1 MEKELKAVL
10 DAITGCSFA
19 SIVYTTE
26 YNEKQQSIINI
37 GIDLKVA
44 KQKDIEWL
52 ENVDITTLDTD
63 LPLDIMQQAKE
74 ELLHSLKN
82 PNPKRSNGNVDAF
95 TYIGNNLKQHNITN
109 DIYIVGFAIS
119 KKVLQVGEKKVD
131 TRKPLTKAK
140 DIFRDEMKH
149 TKYRIYNINRAEKF
163 KVNGDTIF
171 FECTEVAA

>member
-1 MEKELKAVL
+1 MENNLKLVL

-19 SIVYTTE
+19 SIVYTTV

-52 ENVDITTLDTD
+52 ENVDISTLDTD
-63 LPLDIMQQAKE
+63 LPLDIMQQAQT
-74 ELLHSLKN
+74 ELLSSLKN
-82 PNPKRSNGNVDAF
+82 PNEKRSKGNVDAF
-95 TYIGNNLKQHNITN
+95 TYIGNNLKQHNITK

-119 KKVLQVGEKKVD
+119 KKVLEEGDQKVD

-140 DIFRDEMKH
+140 DIFRNEMKH
-149 TKYRIYNINRAEKF
+149 TKYRTYNINRAEKF
-163 KVNGDTIF
+163 KVNGNTIF
-171 FECTEVAA
+171 FVTEEIAA

>member
-1 MEKELKAVL
+1 MENNLKPVL

-52 ENVDITTLDTD
+52 ENVDISTLDTD
-63 LPLDIMQQAKE
+63 LPLDIMQQAQT
-74 ELLHSLKN
+74 ELLFSLKN
-82 PNPKRSNGNVDAF
+82 PNEKRSKGNVDAF
-95 TYIGNNLKQHNITN
+95 TYIGNNLKQHNITK

-119 KKVLQVGEKKVD
+119 KKVLEEGDKKAD

-140 DIFRDEMKH
+140 DIFRNEMKH
-149 TKYRIYNINRAEKF
+149 TKYRIFNINRMEKF

-171 FECTEVAA
+171 FVMEENAA